1 MPPLELRS
9 HPSAVGLGRTFQTS
23 DICRDSPDIRT
34 AIYTRLAALAAA
46 VLQTRTIAANANVAD
61 RFIAT
66 VLSRLLFLAEFLE
79 SGIGPQRVPDQC
91 FLERL
96 ATVWTGRDYRRS
108 RLDLL
113 G

>member
-1 MPPLELRS
+1 VPPLELRS

-23 DICRDSPDIRT
+23 DICRDYPDIRT
-34 AIYTRLAALAAA
+34 VIHTRLAGLP
-46 VLQTRTIAANANVAD
+46 LQYFKPGRFAANANVAD

-79 SGIGPQRVPDQC
+79 SGIGPQRVPDRC

-96 ATVWTGRDYRRS
+96 ATVWTGRDYRGS